1 MTLDNPDT
9 LILNLTF
16 LGTVGIAFLMFL
28 VLFLLGVITLV
39 LAGIGRLAAVAL
51 MALFGWHAREETLP
65 LNHLGGVP
73 GRTSGGAPSPDSGA
87 APATVSSAGVSSTAD
102 TTVGSTPD
110 TKARKPPREWRAL
123 KTARRE
129 PPRPAPDWA
138 RAVAEADARALA
150 KARVEAPPIQPT
162 GYGAPPARG
171 TGGSVTKVAPLVEA
185 AVDRGYPGQAAPGS
199 SAKPGL
205 PAPIAAL
212 DTGSLASRTRLVF
225 QLQPASPPQ
234 PASLSGP
241 KQPVKDA
248 VNGNSGVAGTGKTA
262 HTSERNS

>member
-65 LNHLGGVP
+65 LSHLGGAA
-73 GRTSGGAPSPDSGA
+73 GRTSSGTSGRAPGA
-87 APATVSSAGVSSTAD
+87 APTPAPGAEATSTAD
-102 TTVGSTPD
+102 TTVGGAPD
-110 TKARKPPREWRAL
+110 IQAPKPPREWRTL
-123 KTARRE
+123 KPARRE

-138 RAVAEADARALA
+138 RAVAEADARAMA
-150 KARVEAPPIQPT
+150 KARAEAPAIQPT
-162 GYGAPPARG
+162 GHEAPPAGG

-185 AVDRGYPGQAAPGS
+185 AVDGGYPVQATPRS
-199 SAKPGL
+199 FTKPQL
-205 PAPIAAL
+205 PAPMSAL
-212 DTGSLASRTRLVF
+212 DTGSLASLT
-225 QLQPASPPQ
+225 QPVSPPQ
-234 PASLSGP
+234 PEH
-241 KQPVKDA
+241 PVKDA
-248 VNGNSGVAGTGKTA
+248 VKGTSGGAGTGKTPN
-262 HTSERNS
+262 TSQRTT